1 MGKVKLLLKRS
12 LFTKGLYNYLKKRND
27 KSKRESHFKFHGEF
41 IDRSSGSSKLLIV
54 LAGYK
59 EFLFENVFERI
70 KKYTPNDIDVCVVS
84 SGKKSDIL
92 KKLCENEGWSYLST
106 IENDVGLVQ
115 NIAIYLHPYA
125 DYIFKLDEDIF
136 ITENFFDKLL
146 QAYEDARQTRFI
158 PGVVAPL
165 LLVNAFCTPLIIKEL
180 NKSKEYTNRFG
191 KILST
196 TGKNSAIENNPQVAS
211 YMWGETGSIPHID
224 DLNRIFEEK
233 KQAILPCPIRFSI
246 GAILFR
252 RSLWE
257 EMGYFDVK
265 HDDLIMMGKD
275 EEKMCGF
282 CLINSK
288 PIMITEDTV
297 VGHFSF
303 GAQTE
308 GMKQFYTEHPERFRI
323 QDC

>member
-1 MGKVKLLLKRS
+1 MGKIKLM
-12 LFTKGLYNYLKKRND
+12 FKRNIVTRKVYSILKD
-27 KSKRESHFKFHGEF
+27 KNDANKYESHFRYHGSF
-41 IDRSSGSSKLLIV
+41 VDRSKGSSKLLIV

-59 EFLFENVFERI
+59 DFLYKDVFERI
-70 KKYTPNDIDVCVVS
+70 KRFTPEDIDVCIVT
-84 SGKKSDIL
+84 SGKTSDTL
-92 KKLCENEGWSYLST
+92 KEMCNDHCWSYLST
-106 IENDVGLVQ
+106 TENDVGLVQ
-115 NIAIYLHPYA
+115 NIAIKLHPNA

-136 ITENFFDKLL
+136 ITEHYFEKLFY
-146 QAYEDARQTRFI
+146 AFEKASQTRYI

-165 LLVNAFCTPLIIKEL
+165 LLVNAFCTPLIIEEL
-180 NKSKEYTNRFG
+180 NKSKEFINRFG
-191 KILST
+191 KIIST

-308 GMKQFYTEHPERFRI
+308 GMKQFYNEHPERFRI
-323 QDC
+323 QD